1 MPKKLAVYLEVAAK
15 KTFACARD
23 WPGWSRAGRTED
35 AALEAL
41 VAYAPR
47 YAAVTKRARLP
58 FDPPHGVDDVEV
70 VERLDGGSGTE
81 FGVPSAVPKADE
93 RKLDQAELGRQRA
106 LLEAAWAT
114 FDAAAEA
121 ARGVEL
127 RKGPRGGGR
136 DLDKMIGHV
145 HEAEVAYL
153 HQLGSRPPKGAA
165 MAEIRAAGLAALAA
179 VAKGE
184 PPPNENRV
192 KRPWLPRYLVRRSA
206 WHALDHAWEIEDR
219 AEPG

>member
-1 MPKKLAVYLEVAAK
+1 MPKKLAVYLEVADK
-15 KTFACARD
+15 KAFACARD
-23 WPGWSRAGRTED
+23 WPGWSRAGRNED
-35 AALEAL
+35 DALEAL

-47 YAAVTKRARLP
+47 YGAVAKRAGLP
-58 FDPPHGVDDVEV
+58 FDAPMGVDDLDL
-70 VERLDGGSGTE
+70 VERLDGGAGTE
-81 FGVPSAVPKADE
+81 FGVPSATPKADA
-93 RKLDQAELGRQRA
+93 RKLDPKELDRQRA

-114 FDAAAEA
+114 FDAAAEV

-145 HEAEVAYL
+145 HEAEAAYL
-153 HQLGSRPPKGAA
+153 HQIGSRPPKGAE
-165 MAEIRAAGLAALAA
+165 MAELRAASLGALAALAD
-179 VAKGE
+179 GQ
-184 PPPNENRV
+184 PPPNANRV
-192 KRPWLPRYLVRRSA
+192 KRPWVPRYFVRRSA